1 MAEEVAESSTV
12 TEGGVADEEAES
24 AAAEKSA
31 TTGCVAGFCRVGVVG
46 LSELVGVEGVVGV
59 EIRGRRREEGV
70 SNGEDLDV
78 VEEVAE

>member
-1 MAEEVAESSTV
+1 M
-12 TEGGVADEEAES
+12 
-24 AAAEKSA
+24 
-31 TTGCVAGFCRVGVVG
+31 VG

-70 SNGEDLDV
+70 CNGEDLDV